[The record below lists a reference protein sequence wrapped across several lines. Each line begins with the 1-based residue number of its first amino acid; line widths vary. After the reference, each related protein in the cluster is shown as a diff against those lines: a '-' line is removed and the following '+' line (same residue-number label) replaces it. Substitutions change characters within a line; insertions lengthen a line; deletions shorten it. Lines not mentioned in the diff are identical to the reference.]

1 MGDGHRKRQF
11 TPFTPGDN
19 YFLIIQ
25 KNACFSTAARFWCLA
40 QSAQKMTSGNEKPL
54 LQLHQD
60 VISYGSAKNG
70 NRCFRDALVGGAG
83 TMKTAACFRIATS
96 TGRKRQRRT
105 ADLIR
110 WICPVV
116 TLGLLTI
123 AGVPACG
130 QEPDDPAPPSLTTEQ
145 LNFFESKIRP
155 VLVEHCYA
163 CHSADAANPGGGLR
177 LDSRNA
183 WVNGGD
189 SGPAIEPGRPD
200 DSLILE
206 AIRYETEG
214 FQMPPR
220 KAGGK
225 LDADVIADF
234 EKWVEMGA
242 PDPRVDE
249 KWVPETG
256 ADDST
261 KQWWAFQPVQNHAAP
276 EVQNAAW
283 PRNDIDRFVLA
294 RLEDEGL
301 APVGDADPL
310 MLLRRVN
317 FDLTGLPPDPETA
330 QQFLADWNAASS
342 DDARNELYTAVV
354 DRLLASPQF
363 GERWGRYWLDV
374 ARYSESSGKDVN
386 ILYPQAWRYRDYVI
400 DAFNADLPYDHFIRE
415 QIAGD
420 LLESDSK
427 DERARQLVATG
438 FLALGPKSLN
448 EQSPRQFVVDL
459 VDEQIDTVTQSVMGL
474 TVACAR
480 CHDHKFDPISQE
492 QYTALAGIFLSTDTR
507 YGTGGAVNGRNA
519 GSLVELPSG
528 TAVSYLEP
536 MSKAEYEEKQARLDE
551 MRREVQE
558 AVAERR
564 RNRDRQQD
572 DFNLVR
578 LTTQVA
584 GLDAE
589 LKNYNT
595 DGSVKPLAMGVADKP
610 RTASSDNS
618 LRDRVQRRRGAG
630 FDTISDSP
638 LLIRGEVDQPSD
650 RVPRGVPDLFE
661 GLESPAIPKSA
672 SGRKQLANWLT
683 DPANPMTSRV
693 MVNRVWHW
701 LFGAGLV
708 TSVDNFGNSGGTP
721 SHPELL
727 DYLATKFVENGWSV
741 KTMVRG
747 MVLSRTYRL
756 AATHDE
762 KSFAADPANALLWRH
777 SPRRLDA
784 EAIRDSILAAS
795 GVLDLQRPEASLIGR
810 AGDGPLGG
818 PRRST
823 INEEAVINVN
833 SNFRSVYLSAGR
845 NVEPEVLGVFDY
857 PDAAAVQGARSSTNV
872 PAQTLFLLNSSF
884 TARHAKGLAE
894 RVMGET
900 SSSATR
906 QVATTIDRDDIPEQM
921 EQMTWIVFNRPPT
934 KDEIAAARK
943 LLLRHRKDPLAG
955 WTSVARGL
963 IASAEFRSI
972 D

>member
-1 MGDGHRKRQF
+1 
-11 TPFTPGDN
+11 
-19 YFLIIQ
+19 
-25 KNACFSTAARFWCLA
+25 
-40 QSAQKMTSGNEKPL
+40 
-54 LQLHQD
+54 
-60 VISYGSAKNG
+60 
-70 NRCFRDALVGGAG
+70 
-83 TMKTAACFRIATS
+83 MKTAAFFHILASTS
-96 TGRKRQRRT
+96 RKRQRRSAPWT
-105 ADLIR
+105 R
-110 WICPVV
+110 WSS
-116 TLGLLTI
+116 L
-123 AGVPACG
+123 PAALALFLFAVLPALA
-130 QEPDDPAPPSLTTEQ
+130 QEPDGADAPSLTPEQ
-145 LNFFESKIRP
+145 TSFFESRIRP

-163 CHSADAANPGGGLR
+163 CHSAESANPGGGLR

-189 SGPAIEPGRPD
+189 SGPAIEPGKPD
-200 DSLILE
+200 SSLLLE

-242 PDPRVDE
+242 PDPRVEE
-249 KWVPETG
+249 KWVPDAG
-256 ADDST
+256 ADDTT
-261 KQWWAFQPVQNHAAP
+261 KQWWAFQPVQDHSAP
-276 EVQNAAW
+276 AVKNAAW
-283 PRNDIDRFVLA
+283 PSNDIDRFVLS
-294 RLEDEGL
+294 RLESEGL
-301 APVGDADPL
+301 SPVGDADPL
-310 MLLRRVN
+310 TLLRRVTL
-317 FDLTGLPPDPETA
+317 DLTGLPPDPETA
-330 QQFLADWNAASS
+330 REFQADWEAASS
-342 DDARNELYTAVV
+342 DAARNGLYSAVV
-354 DRLLASPQF
+354 DRLLASLQF

-400 DAFNADLPYDHFIRE
+400 DAFNADLPYDQFIRE

-427 DERARQLVATG
+427 ADKARQLVATG

-448 EQSPRQFVVDL
+448 EQSPRQFVADL
-459 VDEQIDTVTQSVMGL
+459 VDEQIDAVTQSVMGL

-480 CHDHKFDPISQE
+480 CHDHKFDPISQR
-492 QYTALAGIFLSTDTR
+492 QYTELAGIFLSTDTR

-519 GSLVELPSG
+519 GGLVELPAG
-528 TAVSYLEP
+528 TAVSYIDP
-536 MSKAEYEEKQARLDE
+536 VSKAEYERKKDRLEE
-551 MRREVQE
+551 MRREIQD

-578 LTTQVA
+578 LTTQA
-584 GLDAE
+584 ASLDAE
-589 LKNYNT
+589 LKNYNA
-595 DGSVKPLAMGVADKP
+595 DGSVKSLAMGVADKP

-618 LRDRVQRRRGAG
+618 LRGRIQRRRGAG
-630 FDTISDSP
+630 FDVITDSP
-638 LLIRGEVDQPSD
+638 LFIRGEVEQPSEK
-650 RVPRGVPDLFE
+650 VPRGVPDLFE
-661 GLESPAIPKSA
+661 GLESPAVPRSA

-727 DYLATKFVENGWSV
+727 DYLASRFVENGWSV

-747 MVLSRTYRL
+747 IVLSRTYRL

-762 KSFAADPANALLWRH
+762 NSFAADPANAWLWRH

-795 GVLDLQRPEASLIGR
+795 GVLDLARPEGSLIGR

-818 PRRST
+818 NRRAAVS
-823 INEEAVINVN
+823 EEAVINVN
-833 SNFRSVYLSAGR
+833 SNIRSVYLSAGR

-857 PDAAAVQGARSSTNV
+857 PDAAAVQGARAATNV

-884 TARHAKGLAE
+884 AARHARGLAE
-894 RVMGET
+894 RVLGET
-900 SSSATR
+900 SGATTR
-906 QVATTIDRDDIPEQM
+906 QVAATLDRDDIPAQM

-934 KDEIAAARK
+934 RDEVAAARK
-943 LLLRHRKDPLAG
+943 LLSRYRKDPLTG

-963 IASAEFRSI
+963 LASAEFRSI

>member
-1 MGDGHRKRQF
+1 
-11 TPFTPGDN
+11 
-19 YFLIIQ
+19 
-25 KNACFSTAARFWCLA
+25 
-40 QSAQKMTSGNEKPL
+40 
-54 LQLHQD
+54 
-60 VISYGSAKNG
+60 
-70 NRCFRDALVGGAG
+70 
-83 TMKTAACFRIATS
+83 MKTAVVFRIATPPS
-96 TGRKRQRRT
+96 RKRQRWSAPLT
-105 ADLIR
+105 R
-110 WICPVV
+110 WFSRPA
-116 TLGLLTI
+116 TI
-123 AGVPACG
+123 ALLLLAALPAIG
-130 QEPDDPAPPSLTTEQ
+130 QESDDAAPANLTSGQ
-145 LNFFESKIRP
+145 LNFFETKIRP

-177 LDSRNA
+177 LDSRTA

-189 SGPAIEPGRPD
+189 SGPAIETGKPD
-200 DSLILE
+200 DSLLLE
-206 AIRYETEG
+206 ALRYDTEG

-225 LDADVIADF
+225 LDDEVIADF
-234 EKWVEMGA
+234 EKWVGMGA

-256 ADDST
+256 ADDTT
-261 KQWWAFQPVQNHAAP
+261 KQWWAFQPVQNHPAP
-276 EVQNAAW
+276 TVKDAAW

-294 RLEDEGL
+294 RLEGEGL

-310 MLLRRVN
+310 TLLRRVSL
-317 FDLTGLPPDPETA
+317 DLTGLPPDPETA
-330 QQFLADWNAASS
+330 QKFLADWNAATS
-342 DDARNELYTAVV
+342 DAARNELYTAVV

-400 DAFNADLPYDHFIRE
+400 DAFNADLPYDQFIRE
-415 QIAGD
+415 QVAGD

-427 DERARQLVATG
+427 ANEARQLVATG

-448 EQSPRQFVVDL
+448 EQSPRQFAVDL
-459 VDEQIDTVTQSVMGL
+459 IDEQIDTVTQSVMGL

-480 CHDHKFDPISQE
+480 CHDHKFDPISQQ
-492 QYTALAGIFLSTDTR
+492 QYTELAGIFLSTETR

-519 GSLVELPSG
+519 GALVELPTG
-528 TAVSYLEP
+528 TAVSYLDP
-536 MSKAEYEEKQARLDE
+536 LSKSEYESRQKRLEE
-551 MRREVQE
+551 MRREIQD

-578 LTTQVA
+578 LTTQA
-584 GLDAE
+584 AALEAE
-589 LKNYNT
+589 LKNYNA

-610 RTASSDNS
+610 RTANTSGDNP
-618 LRDRVQRRRGAG
+618 LRGRAQRRRGAG
-630 FDTISDSP
+630 FDTLTDSP
-638 LLIRGEVDQPSD
+638 LFIRGETDQPSD
-650 RVPRGVPDLFE
+650 RVPRGVPDLFD

-672 SGRKQLANWLT
+672 SGRKQFANWLT

-747 MVLSRTYRL
+747 IVLSRTYRL

-762 KSFAADPANALLWRH
+762 KSFSADPANAWLWRH

-795 GVLDLQRPEASLIGR
+795 GVLDLQRPEGSLIGR

-823 INEEAVINVN
+823 INEEDVINVN

-845 NVEPEVLGVFDY
+845 NVEPEILGVFDY
-857 PDAAAVQGARSSTNV
+857 PDAAAVQGARSATNV

-884 TARHAKGLAE
+884 AARHAKGLAE

-906 QVATTIDRDDIPEQM
+906 QVATTIDRDDIPAQM
-921 EQMTWIVFNRPPT
+921 EQMVWIVFNRPPT
-934 KDEIAAARK
+934 KDEVAAARK
-943 LLLRHRKDPLAG
+943 LLLRHRKDPLTG

-963 IASAEFRSI
+963 LASAEFRSI